1 MTVDTDFASLYPFT
15 FDEFQRHA
23 CAALDGDRDVLV
35 AAPTGSGK
43 TVVGEYAVHRALQSG
58 GKCFYTTPIKAL
70 SNQKYLDLVARYG
83 KGRVGLLT
91 GDVSVRSEAPVVV
104 MTTEVLRNMLYA
116 ASPTLTGLQA
126 VVMDEVHYL
135 ADRERGPV
143 WEEVIITL
151 PPTVRLVSLSATVSN
166 AEEFG
171 RWLQTVR
178 GATDV
183 VVSEQ
188 RPVPLWQH
196 VLVGTRL
203 HDLFVDESQQRVNP
217 ELVRLARELGRQD
230 RPGDRRGGRARRT
243 SRPGGRHLVPRRAD
257 VIERLERTS
266 LLPAIV
272 FVFSR
277 AGCDAAVEQVVADGL
292 HLTTPGEAAA
302 IDAQVDE
309 VAQRLSR
316 EDQAALGFETW
327 RRALTRGVA
336 AHHAGLLPLFKQ
348 TVEALFSQGLVKVVY
363 ATETLALGIN
373 MPARS
378 VVLER
383 LVKWNG
389 EQHADVT
396 AGEYTQLTGRAGRR
410 GIDVEGHAVV
420 TWHAGL
426 DPVALGGLA
435 STRTYP
441 LRSSFRPSY
450 NMTVNLVHQLG
461 RDRARR
467 LLESSFAQF
476 QTDQAAVAL
485 SSRRRRLDEA
495 VAGYREAMVCD
506 RGDITEYMRM
516 RRDLTGLERGR
527 ARRRRA
533 EGRAQGQTDVRS
545 WRPGDVLRVP
555 AGRSRGLVVVLASA
569 SGSDPQ
575 RLPLVLTETRQVRRL
590 SPSDLRHQPTQ
601 LTTVRIPRGFDSG
614 GPGARRALVTRMR
627 EAVRTLPEPDAPQP
641 PAVDGDVT
649 ELRTRLRR
657 HPCHECPDREDHA
670 RWAERLWEVQRELD
684 RLVGRLER
692 RSGSLA
698 AAFDRVCSVL
708 DTMGYLDGDRV
719 TGDGQRLRSLFGDL
733 DLVAAECLRQGLWD
747 GLDPPDL
754 AACVSTLTFTSRGD
768 ESSTGL
774 EPPSAAARRALEE
787 MRTVS
792 ADLRELEREH
802 RVEPLREIDTGF
814 ARVAHRW
821 TAGHGLA
828 AVLAEADATAGLSP
842 GDVVRAMRQMLDMLE
857 QVAGCAADDV
867 AATARR
873 AATVARRGVVG
884 YEAPG

>member
-1 MTVDTDFASLYPFT
+1 MSSRGGFAALYPFT
-15 FDEFQRHA
+15 FDEFQRQA

-43 TVVGEYAVHRALQSG
+43 TVVGEYAVHRALQGG

-83 KGRVGLLT
+83 HGTVGLLT
-91 GDVSVRSEAPVVV
+91 GDVSVSSEAPVVV

-116 ASPTLTGLQA
+116 ASPTLSGLQA

-151 PPTVRLVSLSATVSN
+151 PPSVRLVSLSATVSN

-171 RWLQTVR
+171 QWLQTVR
-178 GATDV
+178 GPTDV
-183 VVSEQ
+183 VVSER

-196 VLVGTRL
+196 VMVGTRL

-217 ELVRLARELGRQD
+217 ELVRLARELGRQEK
-230 RPGDRRGGRARRT
+230 PGDRRSARGGR
-243 SRPGGRHLVPRRAD
+243 RPGSGGRHLVPRRAE
-257 VIERLERTS
+257 VVERLERTS

-292 HLTTPGEAAA
+292 HLTTPAEAAA
-302 IDAQVDE
+302 IDAHVSD
-309 VAQRLSR
+309 VGRRLSHDDR
-316 EDQAALGFETW
+316 SALGFEAW
-327 RRALTRGVA
+327 RRALRRGVA

-348 TVEALFSQGLVKVVY
+348 TVEALFSRGLVKVVY

-420 TWHAGL
+420 AWHAGL

-450 NMTVNLVHQLG
+450 NMAVNLVHQAG

-485 SSRRRRLDEA
+485 SSRRRRLEEA
-495 VAGYREAMVCD
+495 VQGYREAMTCD
-506 RGDITEYMRM
+506 RGEFAEYMRM
-516 RRDLTGLERGR
+516 RRDLSGLERGQS
-527 ARRRRA
+527 RRRRA
-533 EGRAQGQTDVRS
+533 ESTAQRQADVRS

-555 AGRSRGLVVVLASA
+555 AGRSRGLVVVLAPA
-569 SGSDPQ
+569 SGSAQ
-575 RLPLVLTETRQVRRL
+575 MPLVLTETRQVRRL
-590 SPSDLRHQPTQ
+590 SASDLRRPPTR
-601 LTTVRIPRGFDSG
+601 LTSVRIPRGFDSG
-614 GPGARRALVTRMR
+614 GPGARRALVSRMR
-627 EAVRTLPEPDAPQP
+627 EAARALAEPSSTEGEPRVDA
-641 PAVDGDVT
+641 DVS
-649 ELRTRLRR
+649 ELRERLRH
-657 HPCHECPDREDHA
+657 HPCHGCPDREEHA
-670 RWAERLWEVQRELD
+670 RWAERLHEVQREHD
-684 RLVGRLER
+684 RLVARLER
-692 RSGSLA
+692 RAGSLA
-698 AAFDRVCSVL
+698 ASFDRVCSVL
-708 DTMGYLDGDRV
+708 DTMGYLDGDQV
-719 TGDGQRLRSLFGDL
+719 TADGQRLRSLFGDL
-733 DLVAAECLRQGLWD
+733 DLVAAECLRLGVWRA
-747 GLDPPDL
+747 LDPPDL

-768 ESSTGL
+768 EPAAGL
-774 EPPSAAARRALEE
+774 DPPSAAARQALDQ
-787 MRTVS
+787 MRTLS
-792 ADLRELEREH
+792 ADLRALELEH
-802 RVEPLREIDTGF
+802 RVDPLREIDTGF

-828 AVLAEADATAGLSP
+828 AVLAEADATAGLRA
-842 GDVVRAMRQMLDMLE
+842 GDVVRAMRQMLDMLD
-857 QVAGCAADDV
+857 QVAGCADDDV
-867 AATARR
+867 ATTARR
-873 AATVARRGVVG
+873 AASAARRGVVA
-884 YEAPG
+884 YESPG